1 MLIIDFFSHGLKSVK
16 IEQELEK
23 DIITSIAE
31 IQVIIY
37 VETFKTVIIVL
48 ISIFIMCL
56 TKQAG

>member
-1 MLIIDFFSHGLKSVK
+1 MLIIDFFSHGLRSVK